1 MSVKTKQ
8 SSMALLLAAALL
20 GLAGCQ
26 SRVPGSA
33 ETRAAYFV
41 KQNVTFRAKG
51 ENPFPATKEN
61 ILAGQ
66 HAFSSYCTACHGLD
80 GQNTGVPFAEKMS
93 PPVPSLA
100 SARVQ
105 AYSDAQ
111 LKRVIESGIFPS
123 GMPAAQGTLSEDE
136 IWEIVVFL
144 RHLPPPGSL
153 GEPSIYSGN

>member
-1 MSVKTKQ
+1 MSATTKRTLPG
-8 SSMALLLAAALL
+8 LLLAAALL

-33 ETRAAYFV
+33 ETSAAYFV

-51 ENPFPATKEN
+51 DNPFPATKEN

-66 HAFSSYCTACHGLD
+66 RAFSSYCTVCHGLD
-80 GQNTGVPFAEKMS
+80 GQNTGVPFAKKMS

-100 SARVQ
+100 SPRVQ

-111 LKRVIESGIFPS
+111 LKRVVESGIFPS
-123 GMPAAQGTLSEDE
+123 GMPAAKGTLSDEE